1 MTNAR
6 KRAYTNRM
14 NKLAVSRNAGVCD
27 ATRSRPR
34 SGRPWG
40 LIAVLLAALATAA
53 SAADAVDLLPHEAVY
68 AMTLGDRQRPGDVVS
83 AGGQMVYR
91 FAETCEGWTVENR
104 TLLALGY
111 EDGRIVRTRWSFTSF
126 ETADGE
132 TYRFSS
138 RYDQN
143 GRTLEKLRGTVGRQS
158 VSEAAGAVFAEP
170 DDTLVRLPRG
180 TLFPT
185 DHVRAMIEAA
195 EAGELTVGRVV
206 FDGASLD
213 NPYFV
218 NSVITPVSAAERER
232 LAETAGLPPR
242 ATWRIRMAFFPY
254 HTDTE
259 LPDFEIE
266 ALYRADGV
274 ADEIVQHFDEFSL
287 RVRLTSLEKLPPPDC

>member
-1 MTNAR
+1 MDR
-6 KRAYTNRM
+6 WVVS
-14 NKLAVSRNAGVCD
+14 NKAAVHRPCD
-27 ATRSRPR
+27 
-34 SGRPWG
+34 WG
-40 LIAVLLAALATAA
+40 THIHLRVAVLIVLLVGLVTTGTRAG
-53 SAADAVDLLPHEAVY
+53 DVDLLPHEAVY
-68 AMTLGDRQRPGDVVS
+68 EMSLGDRQRSGDVVS

-91 FAETCEGWTVENR
+91 FAETCEGWTVENK

-111 EDGRIVRTRWSFTSF
+111 EDGRVVKTRWSFTSF

-158 VSEAAGAVFAEP
+158 VSEASGAVFAEP
-170 DDTLVRLPRG
+170 DDTQLRLPQG

-195 EAGELTVGRVV
+195 EAGRVSVGRVV

-218 NSVITPVSAAERER
+218 NSVISPVSAAVSDR
-232 LAETAGLPPR
+232 LAGTSGLSPAP
-242 ATWRIRMAFFPY
+242 TWRIRMAFFPY
-254 HTDTE
+254 HTDSE
-259 LPDFEIE
+259 VPDFEIE

-287 RVRLTSLEKLPPPDC
+287 RVRLISLEKLPHPDC